1 MRLFV
6 AIEPPE
12 DAVEHLEDFL
22 AVRRPS
28 GPGLRWSPPGQWHL
42 TLAFMGS
49 APDRVVDDVLDA
61 VAAVAARTAPVAL
74 AVVGGGCF
82 PDVTRAKVLW
92 AGIEGAG
99 VEGAAAEGAVVEG
112 DGPEGPVGVDGSEAV
127 GGSADSPSD
136 VGSGGGAEALGRLA
150 RGVRTACSVAGASP
164 EGGPFVPHLTLGR
177 FSRAEDATRWL
188 RLLSTYAGPPFV
200 ASDIAVV
207 ASHLPRERGH
217 RARHE
222 VLARLPLGG

>member
-6 AIEPPE
+6 SIEPPE
-12 DAVEHLEDFL
+12 DAVEHLDDFL
-22 AVRRPS
+22 AVRRSS
-28 GPGLRWSPPGQWHL
+28 GPELRWSPPGQWHL

-49 APDRVVDDVLDA
+49 APDRVVDDVVDA
-61 VAAVAARTAPVAL
+61 VAGAASRSAPIGL

-92 AGIEGAG
+92 AG
-99 VEGAAAEGAVVEG
+99 
-112 DGPEGPVGVDGSEAV
+112 VGGCGRV
-127 GGSADSPSD
+127 GGSGD
-136 VGSGGGAEALGRLA
+136 GAEALGRLA
-150 RGVRTACSVAGASP
+150 RGVRSACSVAGAAP

-177 FSRAEDATRWL
+177 FSRAEDATRWM
-188 RLLSTYAGPPFV
+188 RVLSTYAGPPWV
-200 ASDIAVV
+200 ASDVAVV